1 MKTTKIIDK
10 VSQKPL
16 ITEKEY
22 NNFGDAIAEAEFV
35 VKQLALKKINACLRR
50 TGDREYTVME
60 VENEKSY

>member
-16 ITEKEY
+16 ITKKKY

-35 VKQLALKKINACLRR
+35 VKQLALKNIIACLKR
-50 TGDREYTVME
+50 TGDSEYTIME
-60 VENEKSY
+60 AENEKNI